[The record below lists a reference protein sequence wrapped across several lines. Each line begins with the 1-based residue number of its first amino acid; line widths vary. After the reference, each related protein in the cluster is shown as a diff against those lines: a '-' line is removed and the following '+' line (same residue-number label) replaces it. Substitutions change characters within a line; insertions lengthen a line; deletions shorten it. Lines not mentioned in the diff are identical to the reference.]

1 MIYVEQSLSDT
12 CTYAGN
18 EQLTAANGQ
27 GQYLSIFAT
36 SSLALPT
43 LFSHVITLQKVNFV
57 PKLSAN
63 LIFVGPGLTFLFSG
77 YVIQEQE
84 TRKMIKTGSK
94 HGGSS
99 FWILD
104 LAFSSRLLWMH

>member
-27 GQYLSIFAT
+27 GQYRSIFAT

-63 LIFVGPGLTFLFSG
+63 LIFVGQLMMVTWFNFSFFWLCYAG
-77 YVIQEQE
+77 
-84 TRKMIKTGSK
+84 TRN
-94 HGGSS
+94 
-99 FWILD
+99 
-104 LAFSSRLLWMH
+104 